1 MPADPRF
8 VVDTMLGNLARWL
21 RILGYDTVYS
31 PTMEDWAILRI
42 AEREK
47 RVLVTR
53 DVGLYRRA
61 IKKGLEAVL
70 IDTVKIEEMLRILAR
85 RYRLRTTF
93 DENDT
98 RCPKCN
104 NVLKKTNS
112 PLEVSGKVDENVV
125 ISYRVFWV
133 CSSCGKVYWK
143 GRHWRTI
150 EEILASI

>member
-21 RILGYDTVYS
+21 RILGYDTFYS
-31 PTMEDWAILRI
+31 TTMEDWAILRI
-42 AEREK
+42 AEKEK
-47 RVLVTR
+47 RILVTR

-70 IDTVKIEEMLRILAR
+70 IDTTKVEEMLRILAR
-85 RYRLRTTF
+85 KYMLRTSF

-104 NVLKKTNS
+104 NVLRKTDS
-112 PLEVSGKVDENVV
+112 PIEVGGRVDSDIA
-125 ISYRVFWV
+125 ISYKVFWI

-143 GRHWRTI
+143 GRHWKSI
-150 EEILASI
+150 EEILSNV

>member
-8 VVDTMLGNLARWL
+8 IVDTMLGNLARWL
-21 RILGYDTVYS
+21 RILGYDTIYS

-42 AEREK
+42 AERDR
-47 RVLVTR
+47 RVIVTR

-61 IKKGLEAVL
+61 IKRGLEAML
-70 IDTVKIEEMLRILAR
+70 IDSIKVDEMLRALVK
-85 RYRLRTTF
+85 RYGLRTSF

-104 NVLKKTNS
+104 NVLRKTTS
-112 PLEVSGKVDENVV
+112 LIEVSSKVDKEVAL
-125 ISYRVFWV
+125 SYKVFWI
-133 CSSCGKVYWK
+133 CSSCGKIYWK

-150 EEILASI
+150 EEILSSI